1 MVIFLFLYYNS
12 YKNFTDKE
20 IIIMNNLI
28 NENSIVH
35 KLTKIYEQYG
45 YKKIKLSKFE
55 DYNLYNNYKDFLQ
68 TEHILTFMNLN
79 GNLQSLRPD
88 VTLSIVK
95 KILKDNDKYTN
106 KVYYIEDIYKI
117 DEVSNEYEEIQ
128 QLGVEIIGTLT
139 KYSNLEII
147 SMAIDSLKSINNEYI
162 LEISSIDFMF
172 ALIDELNL
180 DEDKKLEILNLIYS
194 KNKHDLEK
202 TLSANNINDKYKY
215 YILSLIDFSGSFKE
229 VLNNIKELIIN
240 KKMQNAYNELDTLS
254 AVFELYNNFDNIF
267 IDFSIESKLGY
278 YNGIIFKGYIK
289 GNNDA
294 VLSGGR
300 YDKLLAKFNAHEI
313 NEKNKKNAIG
323 FAVYMD
329 KLYTQSISKNEY
341 DFDMLILYKSGEERV
356 LLSKVHEFI
365 KNGKKV
371 RTDIYT
377 DNYNTNYNYKEKYIF
392 ENNSLIEKT

>member
-1 MVIFLFLYYNS
+1 
-12 YKNFTDKE
+12 
-20 IIIMNNLI
+20 MNNLI

-35 KLTKIYEQYG
+35 KLIKIYEQYG

-95 KILKDNDKYTN
+95 KILKDNNQYTN

-128 QLGVEIIGTLT
+128 QVGVEIIGTLT

-162 LEISSIDFMF
+162 LEISNIDFMF

-180 DEDKKLEILNLIYS
+180 DEEKKLEILNLIYN

-202 TLSANNINDKYKY
+202 VLLSSNINDKYKDS
-215 YILSLIDFSGSFKE
+215 IISLIDFSGNYKE
-229 VLNNIKELIIN
+229 VLKKIEKLIIN
-240 KKMQNAYNELDTLS
+240 EKMQNSYDELKRLS
-254 AVFELYNNFDNIF
+254 TVFELYDNFDNIL

-289 GNNDA
+289 GNND
-294 VLSGGR
+294 VILSGGR
-300 YDKLLAKFNAHEI
+300 YDKLLAKFNDHES
-313 NEKNKKNAIG
+313 NEENKKNAIG
-323 FAVYMD
+323 FGIYMD
-329 KLYTQSISKNEY
+329 KLYIPNNSKYEY
-341 DFDMLILYKSGEERV
+341 DFDILILYKSGEEGL

-371 RTDIYT
+371 KTDIYS
-377 DNYNTNYNYKEKYIF
+377 DNYNINYNYKEKYIF
-392 ENNSLIEKT
+392 ENNDLIKKN

>member
-1 MVIFLFLYYNS
+1 MNENTAV
-12 YKNFTDKE
+12 YK
-20 IIIMNNLI
+20 LI
-28 NENSIVH
+28 N
-35 KLTKIYEQYG
+35 IYEQYG

-55 DYNLYNNYKDFLQ
+55 DYSLYNNYKDFLQ

-79 GNLQSLRPD
+79 GSLQSLRPD

-95 KILKDNDKYTN
+95 KVLKDNDKYT
-106 KVYYIEDIYKI
+106 KKIYYIEDIYKV
-117 DEVSNEYEEIQ
+117 DEVSNEYDEIQ
-128 QLGVEIIGTLT
+128 QVGVEIIGTLT

-147 SMAIDSLKSINNEYI
+147 SMAIDSLKSISNEYI

-180 DEDKKLEILNLIYS
+180 DEDKKLEILNFIYK

-202 TLSANNINDKYKY
+202 ALINNNIDDKYKNN
-215 YILSLIDFSGSFKE
+215 IISLIDLSGNYRE
-229 VLNNIKELIIN
+229 VLKKIENIILNEKMRKAYDELSS
-240 KKMQNAYNELDTLS
+240 LL
-254 AVFELYNNFDNIF
+254 AVFENYNNFDNILL
-267 IDFSIESKLGY
+267 DFSIESKLGY

-300 YDKLLAKFNAHEI
+300 YDRLLDKFNAHTS

-329 KLYTQSISKNEY
+329 KLYTSDISENEY
-341 DFDMLILYKSGEERV
+341 DFDVLILYKSGDEKI
-356 LLSKVHEFI
+356 LLNKVQNLI
-365 KNGKKV
+365 KENKKV
-371 RTDIYT
+371 RTDIYS
-377 DNYNTNYNYKEKYIF
+377 DNYNTDYSYKEKYIF
-392 ENNSLIEKT
+392 ENNNFII